1 MPPFP
6 SAKGREEAI
15 DEGAQFGR
23 WVCSWTRPLWHST
36 WNVAHVTLQPP
47 SHKVPGTQ
55 CSPTFIL
62 PASPACLPA
71 SLLLLPT
78 FWKQNPSPAPTLC
91 PSSTGLWQE
100 ALGGSSH
107 LRFSHACPFISLPEQ
122 SIWELLRGKTGLH
135 LLFPPSAGMRKAVVH
150 VANQGCSYFM
160 ARSPTRL
167 CLPRSQ
173 PTLTSSRTSVLTSRF
188 PLYLIFSPYSP
199 GTQHLGEGPNILT
212 LQILSPSTLKA
223 FPFTYQNYS
232 AAWRWNTERF
242 FIHINIRVRSVLET
256 WFCHLL
262 VIWFAA
268 KFNFLS
274 EKWVW

>member
-15 DEGAQFGR
+15 DEGAHFGR
-23 WVCSWTRPLWHST
+23 WVCSWTRPLWPST

-47 SHKVPGTQ
+47 LSQGSRYAVLSRFSFT
-55 CSPTFIL
+55 CISSLSPIFL
-62 PASPACLPA
+62 A
-71 SLLLLPT
+71 SLANFLETESFPRP
-78 FWKQNPSPAPTLC
+78 NPLSIIYWPLT
-91 PSSTGLWQE
+91 
-100 ALGGSSH
+100 GGSG
-107 LRFSHACPFISLPEQ
+107 R
-122 SIWELLRGKTGLH
+122 
-135 LLFPPSAGMRKAVVH
+135 LFPPRLLPCLPFHLLAWTKHLRPSTREDRTSPTPSPLSRNEEAADH
-150 VANQGCSYFM
+150 VANQGCSYFT

-167 CLPRSQ
+167 CLPHSQ
-173 PTLTSSRTSVLTSRF
+173 PTLTSSRTSVLSSHF
-188 PLYLIFSPYSP
+188 PLYLIFSPHSP

-223 FPFTYQNYS
+223 FSFTYPNYS
-232 AAWRWNTERF
+232 AARRWNTERF
-242 FIHINIRVRSVLET
+242 FIHINISVRSVLET